1 MDAFPIGKRSQVVMT
16 AHQFADPAP
25 EPGVHFQQTL
35 DLRGSV
41 FICAVKT
48 AAERMES
55 LPDLLRGGK
64 KLICQNVIGSR
75 VVIASAVI
83 TQIVRRPFFH
93 QIIPFFSHGHAENNR
108 FGNTCCIHGSYQGR
122 KAVRILCEVQKMQV
136 GINNVVSWL
145 CFHPADIN
153 VAIIDHGKPPL
164 VNLSFSISIIT
175 VVEPVKNKKRQAVIC
190 K

>member
-1 MDAFPIGKRSQVVMT
+1 MDAFPVGKRSQVVMT

-64 KLICQNVIGSR
+64 KFICQNVIGSR
-75 VVIASAVI
+75 IIIASAVI

-108 FGNTCCIHGSYQGR
+108 FGNTCCIHGSYQG
-122 KAVRILCEVQKMQV
+122 
-136 GINNVVSWL
+136 
-145 CFHPADIN
+145 
-153 VAIIDHGKPPL
+153 GKPSESC
-164 VNLSFSISIIT
+164 VKSRKCRWESIMSYLGSVFILQISMS
-175 VVEPVKNKKRQAVIC
+175 RL
-190 K
+190 

>member
-1 MDAFPIGKRSQVVMT
+1 MGMPKTTDSET
-16 AHQFADPAP
+16 PA
-25 EPGVHFQQTL
+25 
-35 DLRGSV
+35 
-41 FICAVKT
+41 
-48 AAERMES
+48 
-55 LPDLLRGGK
+55 
-64 KLICQNVIGSR
+64 
-75 VVIASAVI
+75 ASMAL
-83 TQIVRRPFFH
+83 TR
-93 QIIPFFSHGHAENNR
+93 E
-108 FGNTCCIHGSYQGR
+108 
-122 KAVRILCEVQKMQV
+122 CEVQKMQV